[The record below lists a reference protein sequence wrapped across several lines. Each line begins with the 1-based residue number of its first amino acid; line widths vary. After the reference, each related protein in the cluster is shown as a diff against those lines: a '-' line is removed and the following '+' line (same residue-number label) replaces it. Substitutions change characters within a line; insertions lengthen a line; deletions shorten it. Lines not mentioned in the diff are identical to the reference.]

1 MKEESIR
8 KYVAEI
14 IGTFALVF
22 AGTGAI
28 VVNELSQGSLGDVG
42 IAMTFGLVIMVMIY
56 ALGDISGAHFNPAVS
71 FGFWAA
77 GRFPAKEMGIYAV
90 CQLLGALLASALM
103 RFTFLDH
110 TLLGVTSP
118 GAGISFVRATCFEAV
133 LTFFL
138 VFVILNVS
146 HGAKEKGAFAGTA
159 IGGTIALDCLFGGP
173 ITGASMNPARSLG
186 PALIANYFHDIWIY
200 ILGPMIGA
208 FGAAVACKVVRGKH

>member
-28 VVNELSQGSLGDVG
+28 IVNELSHGSLGDVG
-42 IAMTFGLVIMVMIY
+42 VAMTFGLVIMVMIY

-118 GAGISFVRATCFEAV
+118 GPGISFVRAVCFEAV

-159 IGGTIALDCLFGGP
+159 IGGTIALDALFGGP
-173 ITGASMNPARSLG
+173 ITGASMNPARSLA
-186 PALIANYFHDIWIY
+186 PALIANYFHDIWVY

-208 FGAAVACKVVRGKH
+208 FAASVACNVVRGKH